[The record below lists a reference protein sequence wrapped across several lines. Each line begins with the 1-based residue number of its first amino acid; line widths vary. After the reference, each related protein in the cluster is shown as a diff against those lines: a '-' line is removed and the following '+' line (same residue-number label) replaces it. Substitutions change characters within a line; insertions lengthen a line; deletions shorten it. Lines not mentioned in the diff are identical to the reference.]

1 MNYRQEGPFMKE
13 VTIILRPKMY
23 FETKKALD
31 EVGFQAMTV
40 QEIIGR
46 GKSPIQY
53 DFDGEVVTH
62 RLVAK
67 RMLTMYVR
75 DEDVDFLVET
85 IVNVNKTNSAGD
97 GKIFI
102 SPIVEGIRVRTG
114 ERGNESVL

>member
-1 MNYRQEGPFMKE
+1 MKE

-23 FETKKALD
+23 FETKRALD

-53 DFDGEVVTH
+53 DYDGEVVSH

-67 RMLTMYVR
+67 KMMTMFVR
-75 DEDVDFLVET
+75 DEDVDFLVQT
-85 IVNVNKTNSAGD
+85 VVKVNQTNHAGD

-102 SPIVEGIRVRTG
+102 SPVLEGIRVRTG

>member
-1 MNYRQEGPFMKE
+1 MKE

-75 DEDVDFLVET
+75 DEDVDFLVVT

>member
-1 MNYRQEGPFMKE
+1 MKE

-102 SPIVEGIRVRTG
+102 YDVEDVIKIRTKEHG
-114 ERGNESVL
+114 YDALQDDE